1 MTTDTIY
8 GRHPVLE
15 ALRSETPVKRVLI
28 VEGTP
33 THGIVDEIIEA
44 AQSRTIPVEWRP
56 RAAFAKLVEADA
68 NHQGVVAQ
76 VPSFKYSTVET
87 ILQIARDRNEPPFLL
102 LLDGIQDVH
111 NLGALIRT
119 AEGAGIHGVI
129 IPERRAV
136 GVTPTVYKSSAGAVL
151 HLPIAQVTN
160 ITQTM
165 KQLQTRENIW
175 FVGLDM
181 GGKVPYY
188 RTNLKGALGIVVGAE
203 GKGLGR
209 LIAESCDFLVELP
222 MRGKVD
228 SLNASVAG
236 AILMY
241 EAVRQRQAS

>member
-15 ALRSETPVKRVLI
+15 ALRSETPVRRILVL
-28 VEGTP
+28 EGTDP
-33 THGIVDEIIEA
+33 HGIIGEIIEA
-44 AQSRTIPVEWRP
+44 AEARKISVDWRP
-56 RAAFAKLVEADA
+56 RSAFAKLVEEDA
-68 NHQGVVAQ
+68 NHQGVLAQ
-76 VPSFKYSTVET
+76 VPPFKYSTVDA
-87 ILQIARDRNEPPFLL
+87 ILQIARDQNVPPFLL
-102 LLDGIQDVH
+102 ILDGIQDVH

-129 IPERRAV
+129 IAERRAV

-151 HLPIAQVTN
+151 HIPIAQVTN
-160 ITQTM
+160 ITQTI
-165 KQLQTRENIW
+165 KQLQTRDNIW

-209 LIAESCDFLVELP
+209 LISESCDFLVELP

-241 EAVRQRQAS
+241 EAVRQRMG

>member
-1 MTTDTIY
+1 MTSDTIY

-15 ALRSETPVKRVLI
+15 ALHSDIPVRRVLL

-33 THGIVDEIIEA
+33 TTGIVGEIIQA
-44 AQSRTIPVEWRP
+44 AQQRTIPVEWRP
-56 RAAFAKLVEADA
+56 RAAFAKLVDADA
-68 NHQGVVAQ
+68 NHQGVLAQ
-76 VPSFKYSTVET
+76 VPPFKYSTVDA

-151 HLPIAQVTN
+151 HLPVAQVTN
-160 ITQTM
+160 LNQTM
-165 KQLQTRENIW
+165 KHLQTRENIW

-209 LIAESCDFLVELP
+209 LVAEGCDFLVELP

-241 EAVRQRQAS
+241 EAVRQRQAE

>member
-28 VEGTP
+28 IEGTP
-33 THGIVDEIIEA
+33 THGIMDEIIEA
-44 AQSRTIPVEWRP
+44 AQSRAIPVEWRP
-56 RAAFAKLVEADA
+56 RATFAKLVEADA
-68 NHQGVVAQ
+68 NHQGVLAQ
-76 VPSFKYSTVET
+76 VPSFKYSTVDA

-136 GVTPTVYKSSAGAVL
+136 GVTQTVYKSSAGAVL

>member
-15 ALRSETPVKRVLI
+15 ALRSETPVRRVVLA
-28 VEGTP
+28 EGTP
-33 THGIVDEIIEA
+33 TTGIIEEIIEA
-44 AQSRTIPVEWRP
+44 AQARNISIDWRP
-56 RAAFAKLVEADA
+56 RSAFAKLVEEDA
-68 NHQGVVAQ
+68 NHQGVLAQ
-76 VPSFKYSTVET
+76 VSSYKYSTVEA
-87 ILQIARDRNEPPFLL
+87 ILQVARDRNEPPFLL
-102 LLDGIQDVH
+102 ILDGIQDVH

-136 GVTPTVYKSSAGAVL
+136 GITPTVYKSSAGAVL

-160 ITQTM
+160 ITQTI
-165 KQLQTRENIW
+165 KQLQTRDNIW

-209 LIAESCDFLVELP
+209 LISETCDFLVELP

-241 EAVRQRQAS
+241 EAVRQRLG